1 MTLRLVGKDPP
12 KKQTGGPRHESIV
25 LSPDEQRKARQA
37 LRNLKDH
44 FGTWACLADAMG
56 MRTKSRVKAVSGR
69 YGLSPAVL
77 LRTMRA
83 SGLGLGASSGRTLP
97 RMRRDLEI
105 RMSRALISHDRT
117 RAR

>member
-12 KKQTGGPRHESIV
+12 KRQKGGPRHETVV

-56 MRTKSRVKAVSGR
+56 MRTKSLINAVSGR
-69 YGLSPAVL
+69 CGLSPAVL
-77 LRTMRA
+77 LRAMRA
-83 SGLGLGASSGRTLP
+83 SGLTLDDMLGAPATAGRC
-97 RMRRDLEI
+97 
-105 RMSRALISHDRT
+105 RACGKIKRV
-117 RAR
+117 A